1 MGLMQGWLDNGRL
14 SEVWW
19 SFSRG
24 GSVLRNT
31 DIKLLVC
38 EVDIV
43 IVQQLSLPG
52 GGQESDGG
60 GQGEQE
66 GHPGQQEAVAIQ
78 EGVSLRNTHDCA
90 ETLMHNSQNN

>member
-1 MGLMQGWLDNGRL
+1 M
-14 SEVWW
+14 
-19 SFSRG
+19 
-24 GSVLRNT
+24 RNT
-31 DIKLLVC
+31 DIELLVC
-38 EVDIV
+38 EVHIV

-78 EGVSLRNTHDCA
+78 EGVSLSNTHNSA
-90 ETLMHNSQNN
+90 ETSIQDS

>member
-1 MGLMQGWLDNGRL
+1 M
-14 SEVWW
+14 
-19 SFSRG
+19 
-24 GSVLRNT
+24 RNT
-31 DIKLLVC
+31 DIELLVC

-78 EGVSLRNTHDCA
+78 EGVSLRNTHDGA
-90 ETLMHNSQNN
+90 ETSIHNSQNNFKTVS